1 MFGVASMLCR
11 LGLRPRATSAL
22 APRVVADFMATL
34 AYVYCAR
41 DGYLCSY
48 ASDPLLALG
57 AMKVWHSLDHGLA
70 DHILPQLKKLI
81 LDEVLDT
88 GGVGEMVGCI
98 VMLLAMDKCA
108 MGDEIFSACLIIGQ
122 FIRVNDFLD
131 VLQAGEMAIY
141 DEGQED
147 PAEDNRPAFD
157 DWLAKWKGWS
167 MGFTHFIQLELE
179 PDEDTLWYLLGRR
192 VAGIFP
198 RDKDGANLLIP
209 MFKKS
214 SKEGVA
220 DGKKIAVMLVQVNNR
235 SRKAEEKLT
244 PWFVFGGKD
253 EEGSDVNPLSK
264 MDVHDI
270 IRISMSIHGE
280 KENCYKFIDASSNAG
295 NLVAEPDG
303 NAMVSEDKGPVFTI
317 CFGSV
322 CCESWMQ
329 KLLRDWRVLWRP
341 WNPVALVDGDL
352 GRRGEDE
359 ADLNQAYCKSLL
371 AKAMPTDDLMEDALK
386 GLAQTPGRQQNDCD
400 SDAEKRVV
408 NEIRMITDK
417 VPDPNALNNRLSGV
431 FS

>member
-34 AYVYCAR
+34 AYGYCAK

-88 GGVGEMVGCI
+88 GGVGEMAGCI

-192 VAGIFP
+192 AAGIFP
-198 RDKDGANLLIP
+198 RDQDGADLLIP

-322 CCESWMQ
+322 CCETYPFLDAKVAERLASF
-329 KLLRDWRVLWRP
+329 VETS

-359 ADLNQAYCKSLL
+359 ADLNHKPIASH
-371 AKAMPTDDLMEDALK
+371 
-386 GLAQTPGRQQNDCD
+386 
-400 SDAEKRVV
+400 
-408 NEIRMITDK
+408 
-417 VPDPNALNNRLSGV
+417 
-431 FS
+431 F